1 MFCAV
6 HSVRM
11 GCGKPKTISR
21 GRLSMK
27 NPYEVLRQKEA
38 QMRELEVQVEALRIV
53 APLLSEESQSQD
65 GDTLTLQ
72 LADKLERPA
81 AG

>member
-1 MFCAV
+1 
-6 HSVRM
+6 
-11 GCGKPKTISR
+11 
-21 GRLSMK
+21 MK

-53 APLLSEESQSQD
+53 APLLSEEGQSQD
-65 GDTLTLQ
+65 KSTLTLQ

>member
-1 MFCAV
+1 
-6 HSVRM
+6 
-11 GCGKPKTISR
+11 
-21 GRLSMK
+21 MK

-65 GDTLTLQ
+65 ESTLTLQ

>member
-1 MFCAV
+1 
-6 HSVRM
+6 
-11 GCGKPKTISR
+11 
-21 GRLSMK
+21 MK

-38 QMRELEVQVEALRIV
+38 QMRELEVQVEALRTV

-65 GDTLTLQ
+65 ESTLTL
-72 LADKLERPA
+72 LADKLRPA